1 MAADCGGALD
11 HRFPHQINHIIVGD
25 LGDLEIVLFAYDDGD
40 VVAYYT
46 HAIVRCIKVHGD
58 QTRGPCASPIRQ
70 VAHPKPFFHENVGKS
85 AWGLA
90 IHGQSRLIAVSS
102 NLHEVTVFAF
112 ALSHANVPVRFPE
125 VDDSPGLGCGQTAF
139 ALQRHFL
146 SRTRTWRVILP
157 LGRAANNIP
166 NISFADDETGE
177 AEKVVAV
184 DIVGNAW
191 LLDIWKIGALPI
203 RWPDTNARDQQM
215 MHGYAIF
222 TLKRRM
228 DTELTA
234 LQYEGLGRVGASI
247 QQLQARQDDP
257 RITRCAWRRG
267 PCCHESGGKQSLVGH
282 HVQSVLHQ
290 GVFVQSRK
298 PIPATPYPRRLCED
312 ACNQARVSRGRP
324 LGRLGERE

>member
-1 MAADCGGALD
+1 MAAECGGALD

-25 LGDLEIVLFAYDDGD
+25 LGDLEIVLFGYDDGD
-40 VVAYYT
+40 VAAYYT

-112 ALSHANVPVRFPE
+112 ALSHANVAVKFPE

-166 NISFADDETGE
+166 NITFADDEAGE

-203 RWPDTNARDQQM
+203 RWPDTNARDQQV
-215 MHGYAIF
+215 MHGYAISV
-222 TLKRRM
+222 LKR
-228 DTELTA
+228 
-234 LQYEGLGRVGASI
+234 
-247 QQLQARQDDP
+247 
-257 RITRCAWRRG
+257 
-267 PCCHESGGKQSLVGH
+267 LVWLPG
-282 HVQSVLHQ
+282 
-290 GVFVQSRK
+290 
-298 PIPATPYPRRLCED
+298 
-312 ACNQARVSRGRP
+312 
-324 LGRLGERE
+324 